1 MKKYIKSFIVCMTIL
16 FGLTSCIDLH
26 AFDDIYQPYYND
38 NNIVIVNDIC
48 YVYYTSPTTLF
59 LNSLYVNDGRYYY
72 RYGDRYIRVVF
83 PNWTDWSQD
92 RYFYYERNRWLYR
105 DRYNYNNNNYRRDE
119 PWSYYRGQRTPIYR
133 GTTQNN
139 LYNQRSVRVFTNY
152 NNEGLIIVEGRR

>member
-1 MKKYIKSFIVCMTIL
+1 MKKYIESFIVCITIL
-16 FGLTSCIDLH
+16 LGLTSCIDLQ

-38 NNIVIVNDIC
+38 NNIVIVNDVC
-48 YVYYTSPTTLF
+48 YVYYERPTTLF

-72 RYGDRYIRVVF
+72 HYADRYIRVVF
-83 PNWTDWSQD
+83 PNWDVWSPN
-92 RYFYYERNRWLYR
+92 RYFYYEIDRWLYR

-119 PWSYYRGQRTPIYR
+119 PWSYYRGQQPPIYR

-139 LYNQRSVRVFTNY
+139 LYIQRNVRTFTNY